1 MGNNL
6 LKLYNHHLDSLK
18 QFQGSHL
25 LSLHDK
31 ILDLKNPKLV
41 DVDELLVSQS
51 GGASPPWPFKCARD
65 YYAYASSDQALPGIR
80 VPFLAISADDDPI
93 VRVIPKP
100 DEAGTEASEWVAV
113 VVTPGGGHLGWFE
126 DGKRRGEIGR
136 WVKQPVLQWVQALVD
151 EFVKEPNQGARET
164 EEVDGFTREVGRP
177 NIGFKAVGEE
187 DLPKGPNVQGLT
199 TGL

>member
-1 MGNNL
+1 M
-6 LKLYNHHLDSLK
+6 YTHHLDSLK
-18 QFQGSHL
+18 QFQGTL
-25 LSLHDK
+25 LSSLNDQ
-31 ILDLKNPKLV
+31 IIGLKNPKLI
-41 DVDELLVSQS
+41 DVDELVVSQT
-51 GGASPPWPFKCARD
+51 GGPSPPWPFKSACD
-65 YYAYASSDQALPGIR
+65 YYAYASSDRALPGIR

-100 DEAGTEASEWVAV
+100 DEAGTDASEWVAV

-126 DGKRRGEIGR
+126 DGKRRGEVTR

-151 EFVKEPNQGARET
+151 EFVKEGKQGARET
-164 EEVDGFTREVGRP
+164 EEVDGFIREVGRP
-177 NIGFKAVGEE
+177 NIGFKEVGEE